1 MKILA
6 VDDDPTILDLL
17 RDCLTPSLGFD
28 LVCADSAED
37 GLAKIDEHGASFDC
51 FLLDIMLPGVDGITL
66 CDDIRNMQ
74 AYKSA
79 PIIMITG
86 SRKHDLMDTAFR
98 AGATDFIFKPL
109 NGIELGARI
118 NMAGMLSDSLRRERE
133 AAHTLAELSG
143 LMKVRIEE
151 SFDLNVVGVD
161 DLHGFENH
169 MLRLPEG
176 CYAMSLF
183 AVKLPQ
189 SRNIFEAASPAEF
202 CRQMG
207 LVAQAT
213 VAALAHEKCF
223 MGYAGEGIIVGT
235 VMGRHRIKPEEIQKD
250 IEDILSHDGTAAR
263 IGGDFSADV
272 TVKLVSNQRL
282 WSGLSACNT
291 LRDFLGRETVPDSTS
306 TDRTDGY
313 TELADGL

>member
-143 LMKVRIEE
+143 LMKVRVEE

-189 SRNIFEAASPAEF
+189 IRNIFEAASPAEF

-282 WSGLSACNT
+282 WSGLSACHT

>member
-1 MKILA
+1 
-6 VDDDPTILDLL
+6 
-17 RDCLTPSLGFD
+17 
-28 LVCADSAED
+28 
-37 GLAKIDEHGASFDC
+37 
-51 FLLDIMLPGVDGITL
+51 
-66 CDDIRNMQ
+66 
-74 AYKSA
+74 
-79 PIIMITG
+79 
-86 SRKHDLMDTAFR
+86 
-98 AGATDFIFKPL
+98 
-109 NGIELGARI
+109 
-118 NMAGMLSDSLRRERE
+118 
-133 AAHTLAELSG
+133 
-143 LMKVRIEE
+143 
-151 SFDLNVVGVD
+151 
-161 DLHGFENH
+161 

-189 SRNIFEAASPAEF
+189 IRNIFEAASPAEF

-306 TDRTDGY
+306 TDREAVIDAFAPISQEDHPAYNARVARVLDLAGMSADSDRAIVFKTNTPNAAFPWSLSDPALAVLGTTSEAFPINATGPYIFREAIVDQFYRVEAVSY
-313 TELADGL
+313 THLTLPTIYSV

>member
-17 RDCLTPSLGFD
+17 RDCLTPSLGFY

-143 LMKVRIEE
+143 LMKVRVEE

-189 SRNIFEAASPAEF
+189 IRNIFEAASPAEF

>member
-143 LMKVRIEE
+143 LMKVRVEE

-176 CYAMSLF
+176 CYAMRLF

-189 SRNIFEAASPAEF
+189 IRNIFEAASPAEF

>member
-17 RDCLTPSLGFD
+17 RDCLTQSLGFD
-28 LVCADSAED
+28 LICADSAED
-37 GLAKIDEHGASFDC
+37 GMAKIEDHGASFDC

-66 CDDIRNMQ
+66 CDDIRTMQ

-143 LMKVRIEE
+143 LMKVRVDE

-176 CYAMSLF
+176 CYAMNLF

-189 SRNIFEAASPAEF
+189 IRNIFDAASPAEF

-213 VAALAHEKCF
+213 VAALVHEKCY
-223 MGYAGEGIIVGT
+223 MGYAGDGIIVGT
-235 VMGRHRIKPEEIQKD
+235 VIGRHRIKPDEIQKD
-250 IEDILSHDGTAAR
+250 IENILSHDGTAVR

-291 LRDFLGRETVPDSTS
+291 LRDFLGRETVPDSAS

-313 TELADGL
+313 AELADGL

>member
-1 MKILA
+1 MCSS
-6 VDDDPTILDLL
+6 D
-17 RDCLTPSLGFD
+17 LTPSLGFD

-143 LMKVRIEE
+143 LMKVRVEE

-176 CYAMSLF
+176 
-183 AVKLPQ
+183 
-189 SRNIFEAASPAEF
+189 
-202 CRQMG
+202 
-207 LVAQAT
+207 
-213 VAALAHEKCF
+213 
-223 MGYAGEGIIVGT
+223 
-235 VMGRHRIKPEEIQKD
+235 
-250 IEDILSHDGTAAR
+250 
-263 IGGDFSADV
+263 
-272 TVKLVSNQRL
+272 
-282 WSGLSACNT
+282 
-291 LRDFLGRETVPDSTS
+291 
-306 TDRTDGY
+306 
-313 TELADGL
+313 